1 MTNSHGTAGRI
12 AREMAQHRFRKQ
24 AIYAALLFLIAILIF
39 SNLHKVV
46 KFGLPAVIILA
57 VVVIQVAD
65 HLEKKGLHQ
74 KKRAKDAD
82 RGARAEEV
90 VAERLMDLPDG
101 YHTFHDLAFD
111 GFNID
116 HVVVGPGG
124 IFLVATKSPA
134 GRVDAKGEVL
144 LLNGAPFIKNILNQT
159 WTQTDQLRDFLK
171 LRTSR
176 EWTVKPVLCF
186 SRASV
191 SISKPV
197 KGITVVN
204 KRYLTTYFTNQKQS
218 LNSEDIETITRILQE
233 KTRCGGVE

>member
-24 AIYAALLFLIAILIF
+24 AIYAAFLFLIAMLIF

-90 VAERLMDLPDG
+90 VAGRRISKWDSRWKMGTWLGKTEVSDERLI
-101 YHTFHDLAFD
+101 YA
-111 GFNID
+111 
-116 HVVVGPGG
+116 
-124 IFLVATKSPA
+124 S
-134 GRVDAKGEVL
+134 GE
-144 LLNGAPFIKNILNQT
+144 ASHH
-159 WTQTDQLRDFLK
+159 
-171 LRTSR
+171 RTIR
-176 EWTVKPVLCF
+176 RFAENDP
-186 SRASV
+186 R
-191 SISKPV
+191 
-197 KGITVVN
+197 
-204 KRYLTTYFTNQKQS
+204 R
-218 LNSEDIETITRILQE
+218 
-233 KTRCGGVE
+233 